1 MTPITNKLH
10 LLLVEDDSPKRK
22 AIEQLVMEQVPN
34 SSMVSVHS
42 LSTAINAIEN
52 NAFDIAIVDMSLPT
66 YDFAL
71 DKEGGGQP
79 EGFGGSEILRFI
91 ESESPGTGCIIITQ
105 YQEFSDKSAGTSK
118 RIEELVEELTVE
130 FKQILFGVFHYSGQ
144 RGSWREE
151 LKRALITIVET
162 KHVD

>member
-1 MTPITNKLH
+1 MTPITNSLS

-22 AIEQLVMEQVPN
+22 AIEQLIAEYLPN
-34 SSMVSVHS
+34 SRMVSVHS

-52 NAFDIAIVDMSLPT
+52 NVFDIAVVDMSLPT
-66 YDFAL
+66 YDFAI

-91 ESESPGTGCIIITQ
+91 ESESPTTGCIIVTQ

-118 RIEELVEELTVE
+118 RIEELIEELTDE
-130 FKQILFGVFHYSGQ
+130 FHDILFGVFHYSGQ
-144 RGSWREE
+144 RGVWRDE
-151 LKRALITIVET
+151 LRLALKKLIEI